1 MRNSQNHGWLM
12 GKIDGTLL
20 RQERQR
26 KGISIRQLAE
36 RAGVNKSTIT
46 RIEKGEMSP
55 TIEVFEKIL
64 SAMSI
69 GIQLVYEDEK
79 TDIFY

>member
-1 MRNSQNHGWLM
+1 M